1 MANFPLAGFD
11 FQPGTVNP
19 KFFETFLQKRG
30 KKFGDIAQTTGAG
43 QPFPIPSSGLATEP
57 GTPPPGV
64 APVQPIVPAS
74 SAATPPAAPAS
85 SAAATAPAPGSA
97 LTVDQ
102 RYELLQQGR
111 NPFEDFI
118 SPDKAKELA
127 ELKRKALEKG
137 GDLAGLAFAMNDP
150 SNLVLQAGLTASNA
164 ALANRMALEN
174 LAVQEAASIR
184 KSQREEARSLRE
196 QGRNFTF
203 QQLGNLF
210 TSVPRAFSPM
220 PYQLSQEVTANIAN
234 ITSPSNVRPI
244 EMPRT
249 AGFNPTNY
257 SYYR

>member
-64 APVQPIVPAS
+64 APVQPIG
-74 SAATPPAAPAS
+74 SAPSAAAPAS
-85 SAAATAPAPGSA
+85 SAAATAAAPGST
-97 LTVDQ
+97 LTMSQ
-102 RYELLQQGR
+102 RYELFKQGK
-111 NPFEDFI
+111 NPFENLL
-118 SPDKAKELA
+118 SPEDLKRLEEDRKRILDKGGELA
-127 ELKRKALEKG
+127 AAM
-137 GDLAGLAFAMNDP
+137 LASNDP
-150 SNLVLQAGLTASNA
+150 SNRLLTEKFEAVKLFLGNELAKENWKLQEEAS
-164 ALANRMALEN
+164 
-174 LAVQEAASIR
+174 VR

-196 QGRNFTF
+196 QGREFTF